1 MLYDVVVTNKEV
13 CSRTGCVTLRGKWRH
28 VRLNTKN
35 TESYGALPSATADS
49 LCHRDPILL
58 PVSHSSPGFAE
69 GLLLITSLVLTEAV
83 NSPATWV
90 VLVTLEEPC
99 KTLSHLVFIDL
110 VFKPCGLL
118 LLWLFMWR
126 NGGTNNIKLIWIQD
140 LIWPV
145 TLSPMFLL
153 DLSWITT
160 NEHSRSRRKAVISR

>member
-1 MLYDVVVTNKEV
+1 MMWLLPTKKSVQELDAWLWEASEDT
-13 CSRTGCVTLRGKWRH
+13 SDWTLRTQR
-28 VRLNTKN
+28 VMVLYLQPLQTVFA
-35 TESYGALPSATADS
+35 TVTPSSYLSHTLPQALLRDS
-49 LCHRDPILL
+49 SS
-58 PVSHSSPGFAE
+58 SHHWSLQKLSIH
-69 GLLLITSLVLTEAV
+69 LLLVLA
-83 NSPATWV
+83 
-90 VLVTLEEPC
+90 TLEEPC

-160 NEHSRSRRKAVISR
+160 NEYSRSRRKAVISR